1 MPVHRLR
8 HLDDGSSRLK
18 FDLVRWA
25 MDSMWSPSRVAASA
39 IGSGFSLTNERGLL
53 SSGAGGCC
61 CWFAVADD
69 EPLITF

>member
-1 MPVHRLR
+1 MGDGFNVDSIVPNPVLAVPG
-8 HLDDGSSRLK
+8 LAKSFSLIC
-18 FDLVRWA
+18 
-25 MDSMWSPSRVAASA
+25 PSRVAASA

-61 CWFAVADD
+61 WFAVADD